1 MASDST
7 RAPPLL
13 PTPDSIKDSIR
24 VLLKEFDAELRTV
37 MDPIVENEG
46 SSHSTITPFTEAEW
60 LAHLELKFVLRI
72 HYSELLRAIG
82 RSVGAVTPT
91 EASPL
96 PISASGLKDAILIM
110 DELIEKIEAR
120 AQTRLSVT
128 DPHIL
133 PVILHLV
140 SRYELSA
147 AESDLFQ
154 LLFVHGASKSVSF
167 RAVTGGKYD
176 DEEMAVKLCRM
187 SILELEEFLDDKR
200 THISEGIIV
209 GQVDYHGKTIRMAK
223 EAISALLL
231 RPLNTDQRLKLSKTE
246 LLNVMETS
254 KIQNNKLVDTVEHVS
269 QIALP
274 AFTEGNATCSPL
286 GFQTG
291 LDNSFS
297 QKGKGEA
304 FQEAMDEDLAVGVAD
319 LNKLVN
325 EIQTFARQEI
335 TVAAENE
342 SKETEFCGIDGGVS
356 SKTCA
361 LPSGPIDEVAKF
373 LTSDLGPYS
382 SSLEYLD
389 DAFQVLALMLR
400 IAKARHKENIK
411 EACNDER
418 GWYDVHRPTKVSSV
432 RELCAKLKY
441 VQNRLQERIRLTEQG
456 LKDGSTELPR
466 LEALARKLG
475 LDEFEKGAVLMLTGI
490 AISPVVKSI
499 FDGEVGD
506 GSFRRFHD
514 SVQVKDILTVFCDS
528 FKEQVMARTHF
539 YKSSKLVAR
548 GLIKLRTIT
557 YSRGGGDLMDQQV
570 ELDRRMLDWIVG
582 LDTEMNEL
590 VEGSHL
596 YKPKVSMEQV
606 VLPDE
611 QKEML
616 LWTADN
622 FDKFRQ
628 YRKSAGLEDVLTYGA
643 GLVILL
649 CGPSGT
655 GKTMTV
661 NAVAH
666 HLGKRVLLVD
676 FHSLQTASGGSK
688 HEEHSAD
695 LCGLFRDAD
704 MNDAIIF
711 FDECEAIFAKR
722 EGRGDRLLNTL
733 LSEMERYEGIIMLAT
748 NRPLD
753 LDEAMHRRITCVSD
767 FHTPDHTQR
776 YKIWK
781 LASERLPVA
790 ENIDWEKISL
800 RYELTGG
807 YIKNSLLSSLL
818 LAISRDSKN
827 PTIVE
832 EDIISGCRLQ
842 MRGSLQMKS
851 FTDRVVPKTSMDEL
865 ILSSAIR
872 KRLESI
878 VSFEKA
884 RAVLLGQWGFQQEQL
899 GTACLFWGSHGT
911 GKSAAAE
918 AIGYELGRP
927 LKVINCARL
936 VSRENSDKTSSNI
949 CLVFKDARLMDA
961 VLVLEDF
968 QIIAS
973 EEASSRVGMTSV
985 SAWSDVAIG
994 LLLHELEHFPGI
1006 CILIANMT
1014 QGSTIHRLSPELLRR
1029 LKFVVE
1035 FKMPDQV
1042 VRSQMWKKM
1051 IPNKAPVAPDINFE
1065 KLGRQFEFASGTISA
1080 AVIRAAAEAALRLKE
1095 AHRITMK
1102 DLVNAAEAEQE
1113 HMRDE
1118 LTETV
1123 LRAFV

>member
-1 MASDST
+1 MASDRT
-7 RAPPLL
+7 RTPL
-13 PTPDSIKDSIR
+13 PTPSSIREAIR
-24 VLLKEFDAELRTV
+24 VLLKEFDAELSTV
-37 MDPIVENEG
+37 MDPIAENEG
-46 SSHSTITPFTEAEW
+46 PCPSTITPFTEAEW

-72 HYSELLRAIG
+72 HYSELLRAVG
-82 RSVGAVTPT
+82 RCVGAVTPE
-91 EASPL
+91 EAAPS
-96 PISASGLKDAILIM
+96 PISVTGLKDAILIM

-128 DPHIL
+128 DPDIV
-133 PVILHLV
+133 PVILRLV
-140 SRYELSA
+140 DRYELSA
-147 AESDLFQ
+147 VESDLFQ
-154 LLFVHGASKSVSF
+154 LLFVHGASSSVSF
-167 RAVTGGKYD
+167 HAVTGGKQD
-176 DEEMAVKLCRM
+176 SEEMAMKLCKM
-187 SILELEEFLDDKR
+187 SLLELEEFLDDKR

-231 RPLNTDQRLKLSKTE
+231 RPLSTDQRLKLSKTE

-254 KIQNNKLVDTVEHVS
+254 KIQSNKLVDTVEHGS
-269 QIALP
+269 QISIP
-274 AFTEGNATCSPL
+274 AFREDNAACSLL

-297 QKGKGEA
+297 QKGKRKT
-304 FQEAMDEDLAVGVAD
+304 FDQEAMDGDSTVEVAD

-325 EIQTFARQEI
+325 QIQISDRQEI
-335 TVAAENE
+335 TVPADNE
-342 SKETEFCGIDGGVS
+342 SKEAEFCGIDGVS
-356 SKTCA
+356 SETCA
-361 LPSGPIDEVAKF
+361 LPSGPLDEAAKS
-373 LTSDLGPYS
+373 LTSDLGPYG

-389 DAFQVLALMLR
+389 DAFQVLALKLR
-400 IAKARHKENIK
+400 IAKARHKENLK
-411 EACNDER
+411 EACNNEHT
-418 GWYDVHRPTKVSSV
+418 WYDINRRTKVCTI

-441 VQNRLQERIRLTEQG
+441 VQSRLQERIKLTEQG
-456 LKDGSTELPR
+456 SKDGSTELPR

-475 LDEFEKGAVLMLTGI
+475 LDEFEKGAVIMLTGI

-499 FDGEVGD
+499 FDGEGGD
-506 GSFRRFHD
+506 VSFRRYHD
-514 SVQVKDILTVFCDS
+514 AVQVKNIVTVFCDS
-528 FKEQVMARTHF
+528 FKEQVLARTYF

-557 YSRGGGDLMDQQV
+557 YSRGGGDLMDQDV

-622 FDKFRQ
+622 FAKFKQ
-628 YRKSAGLEDVLTYGA
+628 YRKSAGLEDVITYGA

-676 FHSLQTASGGSK
+676 FHSLQSVSGGSK
-688 HEEHSAD
+688 HEDHSAD

-722 EGRGDRLLNTL
+722 KGGGDRLLNTL
-733 LSEMERYEGIIMLAT
+733 LTEMERYEGIIMLAT

-781 LASERLPVA
+781 LASEHLPVA

-827 PTIVE
+827 PTIIE

-851 FTDRVVPKTSMDEL
+851 FTDRVVPKTSLDEL

-878 VSFEKA
+878 IRFEKA

-899 GTACLFWGSHGT
+899 GTTCFFWGSHGT
-911 GKSAAAE
+911 GKSAATE

-927 LKVINCARL
+927 LKVINCAQL

-973 EEASSRVGMTSV
+973 EDASSRAGMTSV

-994 LLLHELEHFPGI
+994 LILHELERFPGI
-1006 CILIANMT
+1006 CILIANLT
-1014 QGSTIHRLSPELLRR
+1014 QGSMIHRLSPELLRR

-1051 IPNKAPVAPDINFE
+1051 IPSKAPVAPDINFE
-1065 KLGRQFEFASGTISA
+1065 KLGRQFEFASGTINA
-1080 AVIRAAAEAALRLKE
+1080 AIIRAAAEAALRPKE

-1102 DLVNAAEAEQE
+1102 DLINAAEAEQE

>member
-7 RAPPLL
+7 SVLL
-13 PTPDSIKDSIR
+13 PSNSPSIREAIR
-24 VLLKEFDAELRTV
+24 VLLKEFDAELSTIL
-37 MDPIVENEG
+37 DPIAENEG
-46 SSHSTITPFTEAEW
+46 SCRSTITPFTEAEW

-72 HYSELLRAIG
+72 HYSKLLRAIG
-82 RSVGAVTPT
+82 RCVGVGTRE
-91 EASPL
+91 EAAPR
-96 PISASGLKDAILIM
+96 ISATELKDAITIM
-110 DELIEKIEAR
+110 DELIEKIESR
-120 AQTRLSVT
+120 AQSRLTVT
-128 DPHIL
+128 DPDVA
-133 PVILHLV
+133 PVILRLAH
-140 SRYELSA
+140 RYELSA

-154 LLFVHGASKSVSF
+154 LLFVNGASRSVSF
-167 RAVTGGKYD
+167 HAVTGGKQD
-176 DEEMAVKLCRM
+176 AEEMAMKLCRM
-187 SILELEEFLDDKR
+187 NLLEFEEFVDDKR

-209 GQVDYHGKTIRMAK
+209 LQVDYNGKTIRMAK

-231 RPLNTDQRLKLSKTE
+231 RPLDTDQRLKLSKTE

-254 KIQNNKLVDTVEHVS
+254 NGQSNKLVDTERVS
-269 QIALP
+269 QISLP
-274 AFTEGNATCSPL
+274 AFREDNATGSL
-286 GFQTG
+286 LVSQTG
-291 LDNSFS
+291 LDNSFPH
-297 QKGKGEA
+297 KGKSEA
-304 FQEAMDEDLAVGVAD
+304 FDQAAMDDDSTVEVAD
-319 LNKLVN
+319 VNKLVN
-325 EIQTFARQEI
+325 QIQMSDFQEV
-335 TVAAENE
+335 TASADNE
-342 SKETEFCGIDGGVS
+342 SKDIEFCGINGE
-356 SKTCA
+356 TCA
-361 LPSGPIDEVAKF
+361 LPSGHLNEVAKS
-373 LTSDLGPYS
+373 LTSDLAPYS

-400 IAKARHKENIK
+400 ISKARHKENLK
-411 EACNDER
+411 EACNDDR
-418 GWYDVHRPTKVSSV
+418 PWYDIHRRTKVSSV

-441 VQNRLQERIRLTEQG
+441 VQNRLQERIKLTEQG
-456 LKDGSTELPR
+456 LKNGFTELPR

-475 LDEFEKGAVLMLTGI
+475 LDEFEKGAVLVLTGI

-506 GSFRRFHD
+506 GSFRRYHD
-514 SVQVKDILTVFCDS
+514 SVQVKDILTVYCDS
-528 FKEQVMARTHF
+528 FKEQVLARKYF

-548 GLIKLRTIT
+548 GLIKLRTST
-557 YSRGGGDLMDQQV
+557 YSHGGGDLMDQNV

-622 FDKFRQ
+622 FGKFKQ
-628 YRKSAGLEDVLTYGA
+628 YRKNAGLEDVITYGA
-643 GLVILL
+643 GLIILL

-676 FHSLQTASGGSK
+676 FHSLQSVSGGSK
-688 HEEHSAD
+688 QKDNSAD

-722 EGRGDRLLNTL
+722 EGGGDKLLNTL
-733 LSEMERYEGIIMLAT
+733 LTEMERYEGIIMLAT

-807 YIKNSLLSSLL
+807 YIKNSLLSALL
-818 LAISRDSKN
+818 LAISRDGKN
-827 PTIVE
+827 PTIIE
-832 EDIISGCRLQ
+832 EDVISGCRLQ

-851 FTDRVVPKTSMDEL
+851 FTNRVVPKISMDEL

-872 KRLESI
+872 KRLESVI
-878 VSFEKA
+878 SFEKA

-899 GTACLFWGSHGT
+899 GTACFFWGSHGT

-927 LKVINCARL
+927 LKVVNCAQL

-961 VLVLEDF
+961 VLLLEDF

-994 LLLHELEHFPGI
+994 LLLHELQRFPGI
-1006 CILIANMT
+1006 CILIANLT
-1014 QGSTIHRLSPELLRR
+1014 QGSMIHRLSPELLRR
-1029 LKFVVE
+1029 LKFVIE
-1035 FKMPDQV
+1035 FKMPDQA

-1051 IPNKAPVAPDINFE
+1051 IPIKAPVAPDINFE
-1065 KLGRQFEFASGTISA
+1065 KLGRQFEFTSGTISA
-1080 AVIRAAAEAALRLKE
+1080 AVIRAAAEAALRPKE

-1123 LRAFV
+1123 LRSFV